1 MAPEKSPPLLVIKPV
16 DGSVELGL
24 AEIWEHRHLF
34 YWLTWRDIKVR
45 YKRTL
50 MGILWALFQPLA
62 LVTVLTFAIGLIARF
77 PADAVPLPVFLLAGI
92 AIWSMFASIVHQ
104 MSHSLQANSALVS
117 KVYFPR
123 LTVVL
128 SSAGIP
134 LMDFL
139 VMYGLLFLACPVFGA
154 NISPLFPLSALFAL
168 LGATLAIGV
177 GLWLAT
183 LNTKYPDSR
192 FLVPVI
198 LQAGMFAS
206 PVIYSFDL
214 VPEAWRPLVAINP
227 MVGIIEGFR
236 YCVFGQGMLDWRMA
250 AVSAGAAGIFL
261 VTGVWRFQRD
271 EKELIDAL

>member
-1 MAPEKSPPLLVIKPV
+1 MTTDKTPTLLVIEPV
-16 DGSVELGL
+16 DGRVELGL
-24 AEIWEHRHLF
+24 ADIWEHRRLF

-45 YKRTL
+45 YKHAL
-50 MGILWALFQPLA
+50 MGILWALLQPLA
-62 LVTVLTFAIGLIARF
+62 LVAVLTFAIGLIARF
-77 PADAVPLPVFLLAGI
+77 PAGAAPLPVFLLAGI
-92 AIWSMFASIVHQ
+92 AIWSMFSAIVNQ

-139 VMYGLLFLACPVFGA
+139 VMYGLLFVACFVFGA
-154 NISPLFPLSALFAL
+154 KVSPLFPLSILFAL
-168 LGATLAIGV
+168 LGAVLAIGV

-206 PVIYSFDL
+206 PVIYSLEL
-214 VPEAWRPLVAINP
+214 VPEAWRPVVAVNP

-236 YCVFGQGMLDWRMA
+236 FFVFGEGSFDWRMA
-250 AVSAGAAGIFL
+250 TVSVAAAGLAL
-261 VTGVWRFQRD
+261 VTGIRRFQRD
-271 EKELIDAL
+271 ERELIDAL

>member
-1 MAPEKSPPLLVIKPV
+1 MAQEGAPPVLIIRPA
-16 DGSVELGL
+16 DRTAGLGL
-24 AEIWEHRHLF
+24 AEIWQYRHLF

-45 YKRTL
+45 YKRTM
-50 MGILWALFQPLA
+50 MGMLWALFQPLA
-62 LVTVLTFAIGLIARF
+62 LATVLTFAVGLIARF
-77 PADAVPLPVFLLAGI
+77 PASDVPLPVFLLAGI
-92 AIWSMFASIVHQ
+92 TVWSMFAAIVQ
-104 MSHSLQANSALVS
+104 LMSNSLQANTALIS

-123 LTVVL
+123 MTVVL

-139 VMYGLLFLACPVFGA
+139 VMYGLLLVACVVFGA
-154 NISPLFPLSALFAL
+154 TISPLFPLSILFAL
-168 LGATLAIGV
+168 LGAMLGIGV

-206 PVIYSFDL
+206 PVIYSLNL
-214 VPEAWRPLVAINP
+214 VPEAWQPIVAINP

-236 YCVFGQGMLDWRMA
+236 YCVFGQGMLDWRMGAVSVAA
-250 AVSAGAAGIFL
+250 AVVVL

>member
-1 MAPEKSPPLLVIKPV
+1 MAHESAPPVRIIRPA
-16 DGSVELGL
+16 DRTAGLGL
-24 AEIWEHRHLF
+24 AEIWQYRHLF

-45 YKRTL
+45 YKRAL
-50 MGILWALFQPLA
+50 MGMLWALFQPLA
-62 LVTVLTFAIGLIARF
+62 LATVLTFAVGLIARF
-77 PADAVPLPVFLLAGI
+77 PATDVPLPVFLLAGI
-92 AIWSMFASIVHQ
+92 TVWSMFAAIVQ
-104 MSHSLQANSALVS
+104 PMSNSLQANTALIS

-128 SSAGIP
+128 STAGIP

-139 VMYGLLFLACPVFGA
+139 VMYALLLVACVVFGA
-154 NISPLFPLSALFAL
+154 TISPLFPLAILFAL
-168 LGATLAIGV
+168 LGAMLGIGV

-206 PVIYSFDL
+206 PVIYSLDL
-214 VPEAWRPLVAINP
+214 VPEAWRPIVAINP
-227 MVGIIEGFR
+227 MVGVIEGFR
-236 YCVFGQGMLDWRMA
+236 YCVFGQGMLDWRMGVVSVAA
-250 AVSAGAAGIFL
+250 AVVVL
-261 VTGVWRFQRD
+261 VTGIWRFQRD